1 MTIRDYSISDK
12 LCMQLDV
19 ALRTVFGKPQITER
33 ENPAK
38 YIKEQA
44 LSQEQ
49 TRHSQG
55 YMRVNHCGEVCAQAL
70 YQGQA
75 LTARDKTI
83 QQQMQTA
90 AIEENDHLAWCE
102 SRLTELHSHTSYL
115 NPIWYMGSLLLG
127 IAAGIAGDKWSLG
140 FLAET
145 ERQVTSHLHSHLE
158 ALPENDR
165 KSIAI
170 VEQMAFDE
178 KQHAET
184 AVKAGAA
191 DLPEAIKKLMRITA
205 KAMTMT
211 AYYI

>member
-1 MTIRDYSISDK
+1 MSIRGYSLTDK

-19 ALRTVFGKPQITER
+19 ALRTVFGKPQTTER
-33 ENPAK
+33 DSPAK

-44 LSQEQ
+44 LSPEQ
-49 TRHSQG
+49 CRHSQG

-75 LTARDKTI
+75 LTARNKTI

-90 AIEENDHLAWCE
+90 ASEENDHLAWCA
-102 SRLTELHSHTSYL
+102 SRLQELNSHTSYL

-145 ERQVTSHLHSHLE
+145 ERQVTRHLESHLQT
-158 ALPENDR
+158 LPENDR
-165 KSIAI
+165 KSLAI
-170 VEQMAFDE
+170 VEQMAIDE

-184 AVKAGAA
+184 AIDAGATE
-191 DLPEAIKKLMRITA
+191 LPDFIKTLMSMTA
-205 KAMTMT
+205 KAMTAT